1 MDKQLRY
8 TELVAKRRECRLCES
23 HDLTNPSACQ
33 NGAYDVSGHIGPW
46 TQWQGNLNAD
56 LMVIAQ
62 DWGGVEYFIEHKG
75 LEEDTN
81 TTNRRTCDLLSSIG
95 ISIQLPRQSRN
106 SSLFFTNSV
115 LCLRPG
121 RLTGPIKSRWFT
133 NCSTNFLRPQ
143 VELVNPKV
151 VVTLGHMAYRALLK
165 AYSLRPKPRMREA
178 VQEIVRLP
186 GGNLL
191 VPVFHPGNNG
201 TRSRSFE
208 NQKADWQR
216 VRLAMDGKAELTGS
230 A

>member
-1 MDKQLRY
+1 
-8 TELVAKRRECRLCES
+8 
-23 HDLTNPSACQ
+23 
-33 NGAYDVSGHIGPW
+33 
-46 TQWQGNLNAD
+46 
-56 LMVIAQ
+56 
-62 DWGGVEYFIEHKG
+62 VEYFIEHKG

-81 TTNRRTCDLLSSIG
+81 TTNRRICELLSSIG
-95 ISIQLPRQSRN
+95 ISIQLPRQSKN
-106 SSLFFTNSV
+106 PALFFTNSV

-151 VVTLGHMAYRALLK
+151 VVTLGHMAYHAVAK
-165 AYSLRPKPRMREA
+165 AYGLRPKPRMREA
-178 VQEIVRLP
+178 VNEIMRLP

-191 VPVFHPGNNG
+191 IPVFHPGNNG

-208 NQKADWQR
+208 NQKADWRR
-216 VRLAMDGKAELTGS
+216 VRLALDGKAKLTGS

>member
-1 MDKQLRY
+1 MDKQQQY
-8 TELVAKRRECRLCES
+8 AELVAKRKACSLCDS
-23 HDLTNPSACQ
+23 HGLTNPSNC
-33 NGAYDVSGHIGPW
+33 NEGIYDTSGHIGPW
-46 TQWQGNLNAD
+46 TGWQGNLNAE

-62 DWGGVEYFIEHKG
+62 DWGGVEYYIEHKG

-81 TTNRRTCDLLSSIG
+81 TTNRRICELLSSVG
-95 ISIQLPRQSRN
+95 VSIELPRQSRN
-106 SSLFFTNSV
+106 SVLFFTNSV

-151 VVTLGHMAYRALLK
+151 VVTLGLMAYRALLN
-165 AYSLRPKPRMREA
+165 AYGLQSKPRMREA

-201 TRSRSFE
+201 TRSRSLE

-216 VRLAMDGKAELTGS
+216 VRLALDGKAAFTDS

>member
-8 TELVAKRRECRLCES
+8 EELVTNRKACRLC
-23 HDLTNPSACQ
+23 DPLGLTNPSACRD
-33 NGAYDVSGHIGPW
+33 GAYDASGHIGPW
-46 TQWQGNLNAD
+46 TQWQGNLDSD

-75 LEEDTN
+75 LEEDIN
-81 TTNRRTCDLLSSIG
+81 TTNRKICDLLSSIG
-95 ISIQLPRQSRN
+95 ISILLPRQSKN

-121 RLTGPIKSRWFT
+121 RLTGPTNPRWFT
-133 NCSTNFLRPQ
+133 NCSTSFLRPQ

-216 VRLAMDGKAELTGS
+216 VRLALDGKAALTAS